1 MSLDIKGKLLIN
13 VQLSLF
19 LSPSLPLNSPLLNSG
34 VGRGK
39 DISTITGHRGKDIS
53 TILDEERKENKRPQR
68 AAAARRKKRRR
79 LNDLD
84 SDSNLDEEE
93 SEDEFKI
100 SDGCVVCQLTP
111 VPRFRL
117 KRCQQRSWPHCGRA
131 FVFCAH
137 RQSLFMF
144 RLFNTDL

>member
-1 MSLDIKGKLLIN
+1 MP
-13 VQLSLF
+13 
-19 LSPSLPLNSPLLNSG
+19 SPPPLNSG
-34 VGRGK
+34 AGRGK

-100 SDGCVVCQLTP
+100 SDGCVVCQEIP
-111 VPRFRL
+111 FPSYRP
-117 KRCQQRSWPHCGRA
+117 KWGSQRSSAMLQWG
-131 FVFCAH
+131 FVLHAH
-137 RQSLFMF
+137 GQSLYF
-144 RLFNTDL
+144 

>member
-1 MSLDIKGKLLIN
+1 MY
-13 VQLSLF
+13 LF
-19 LSPSLPLNSPLLNSG
+19 PPLVKAG

-100 SDGCVVCQLTP
+100 SDGCVL
-111 VPRFRL
+111 R
-117 KRCQQRSWPHCGRA
+117 RA
-131 FVFCAH
+131 
-137 RQSLFMF
+137 QSLDANFSRPGRPVMWLPSHGFCCSLCTYIEFLCIFSLFFEIMF
-144 RLFNTDL
+144 

>member
-1 MSLDIKGKLLIN
+1 MSFFLL
-13 VQLSLF
+13 
-19 LSPSLPLNSPLLNSG
+19 PSLPLNLTSLPLDSG

-100 SDGCVVCQLTP
+100 SDGCVVC
-111 VPRFRL
+111 
-117 KRCQQRSWPHCGRA
+117 W
-131 FVFCAH
+131 
-137 RQSLFMF
+137 
-144 RLFNTDL
+144 

>member
-1 MSLDIKGKLLIN
+1 MLKGKLLIN
-13 VQLSLF
+13 IELSLS
-19 LSPSLPLNSPLLNSG
+19 LPPSLPLNPTSLPLDSG

-100 SDGCVVCQLTP
+100 SDGCVVC
-111 VPRFRL
+111 
-117 KRCQQRSWPHCGRA
+117 W
-131 FVFCAH
+131 
-137 RQSLFMF
+137 
-144 RLFNTDL
+144 